1 MICTLG
7 PKGERV
13 LQGLAQVPDEQQAFF
28 RQQGVFPLQIAD
40 AEIPRNVQGDRDDI
54 RRDKALAQ
62 AARAEAVAVCMDDE
76 VVHRRPVF
84 DEDLAGRAAEG
95 EIAFRNIEKR
105 IVLAEG
111 DIGVRRELL
120 RTQGGKGRQGMA
132 SAEDDVLRQ
141 RRQLREDQPIGGQLA
156 LQYGLVEG

>member
-13 LQGLAQVPDEQQAFF
+13 LQGLAQVPDEPQAFF

-84 DEDLAGRAAEG
+84 DEDLARRTADG

-105 IVLAEG
+105 IVLAKGRSVAKAERG
-111 DIGVRRELL
+111 WHLL
-120 RTQGGKGRQGMA
+120 RMTCSGSVA
-132 SAEDDVLRQ
+132 SCVKTS
-141 RRQLREDQPIGGQLA
+141 P
-156 LQYGLVEG
+156 

>member
-62 AARAEAVAVCMDDE
+62 AARAEAVAVCMDDK

-84 DEDLAGRAAEG
+84 DEDLARRTADG

-105 IVLAEG
+105 IVLAKG

-120 RTQGGKGRQGMA
+120 RTQCGKGREGMA
-132 SAEDDVLRQ
+132 FAEDDVLRQ

-156 LQYGLVEG
+156 LQYGLVQG

>member
-54 RRDKALAQ
+54 
-62 AARAEAVAVCMDDE
+62 
-76 VVHRRPVF
+76 
-84 DEDLAGRAAEG
+84 AG
-95 EIAFRNIEKR
+95 
-105 IVLAEG
+105 
-111 DIGVRRELL
+111 
-120 RTQGGKGRQGMA
+120 
-132 SAEDDVLRQ
+132 
-141 RRQLREDQPIGGQLA
+141 
-156 LQYGLVEG
+156 